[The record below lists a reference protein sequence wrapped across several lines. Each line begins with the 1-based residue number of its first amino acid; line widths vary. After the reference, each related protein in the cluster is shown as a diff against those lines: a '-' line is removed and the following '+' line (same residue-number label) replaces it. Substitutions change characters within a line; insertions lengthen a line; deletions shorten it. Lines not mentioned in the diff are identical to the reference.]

1 MRSRLELHYILCD
14 ILGSSNVYFRPPEQ
28 KRMRIPCI
36 IYDLAQIEVRHADDR
51 VYIQNPKYN
60 ITYISEN
67 PDLDSIHDKLV
78 SLPYCRFAGSH
89 TSDGLE
95 HKRYE
100 IYF

>member
-1 MRSRLELHYILCD
+1 MRSRLELHAVLCD
-14 ILGSSNVYFRPPEQ
+14 VLGSSDVYFRPPEQ
-28 KRMRIPCI
+28 QRMRHPCI
-36 IYDLAQIEVRHADDR
+36 IYDLAQIEIRHADNA
-51 VYIQNPKYN
+51 VYLQRPKYD
-60 ITYISEN
+60 ITYVTDN
-67 PDLDSIHDKLV
+67 PDLDEVHDKLV